1 MRDNNFAIG
10 EKLRSFI
17 HEIYESCENPLKS
30 EKCICY
36 GDPGD
41 IPCHCRH
48 MLSIREHLRYIN
60 AAEPKSKPISGSDN
74 KA

>member
-1 MRDNNFAIG
+1 MRENDFAIG

-17 HEIYESCENPLKS
+17 QDIYESCENPLKN

-60 AAEPKSKPISGSDN
+60 AAETEKSSTSGSGK